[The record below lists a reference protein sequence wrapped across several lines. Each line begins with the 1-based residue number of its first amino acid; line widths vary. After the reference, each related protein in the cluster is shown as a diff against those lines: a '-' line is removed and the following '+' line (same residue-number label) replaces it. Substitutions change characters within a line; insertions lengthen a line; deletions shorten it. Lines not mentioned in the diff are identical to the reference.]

1 MADVS
6 DVIAALECFETKH
19 KPCARCPFNPAPGMQ
34 WAYGCQRGERDIA
47 EAARELLRDYERRVA
62 DGDDHDQASG

>member
-47 EAARELLRDYERRVA
+47 EKLGIKPEVRDVT
-62 DGDDHDQASG
+62 